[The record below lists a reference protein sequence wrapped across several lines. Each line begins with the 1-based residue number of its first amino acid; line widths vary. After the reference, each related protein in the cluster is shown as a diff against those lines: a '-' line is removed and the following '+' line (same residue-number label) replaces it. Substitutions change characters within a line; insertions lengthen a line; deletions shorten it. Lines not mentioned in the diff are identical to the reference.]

1 MRQRRCGNLRC
12 ANTPNR
18 SFFRFIMSFRLP
30 LLSLLPLLVAPLAAP
45 AAETVVA
52 REKIAPVLQACLD
65 SDASWTLEKRLPGF
79 ADPLVSTG
87 RVSCAK
93 GLGVVWETLSPF
105 PATTRITPRL
115 RIVEEDGVCTTNSLV
130 DLPHYGR
137 IHDLV
142 ESLSQGDTAP
152 LEKAFLVLAETTD
165 SGTWTMTLTPRD
177 SRAKQLF
184 SSIVLSG
191 AATVE
196 RAVLKSED
204 GAETDIRFTQM
215 GTGSHALWPADGEGE

>member
-1 MRQRRCGNLRC
+1 
-12 ANTPNR
+12 
-18 SFFRFIMSFRLP
+18 MSFRIP
-30 LLSLLPLLVAPLAAP
+30 LLALISLLTAPLSTP

-52 REKIAPVLQACLD
+52 REKIAPVLQSCLD

-79 ADPLVSTG
+79 DEPLVSTG

-105 PATTRITPRL
+105 PATTRITPL
-115 RIVEEDGVCTTNSLV
+115 WRIIEEDGVCTTNSLV

-142 ESLSQGDTAP
+142 EALSQGDTAP

-165 SGTWTMTLTPRD
+165 SGAWTMTLTPRD

-191 AATVE
+191 AASVE

-204 GAETDIRFTQM
+204 GAETDIRFTQT
-215 GTGSHALWPADGEGE
+215 GTGTHTLWPEAREAE